1 MKRVHIH
8 VSGIVQGVYFR
19 QNTLMQAR
27 ELDLRGVA
35 RNLPDGRVEIVC
47 EGRTDAIEA
56 LIAWCRKGPR
66 GARVDAVDVQWE
78 EFMDEFDDFRIT
90 Y

>member
-8 VSGIVQGVYFR
+8 VSGFVQGVYFR
-19 QNTLMQAR
+19 QNTLLKAR
-27 ELDLRGVA
+27 ELDLKGFA

-47 EGRTDAIEA
+47 EGRVEAIDD
-56 LIAWCRKGPR
+56 LIVWCKKGPR
-66 GARVDAVDVQWE
+66 GARVDSVDVQRE
-78 EFMDEFDDFRIT
+78 DFTDEFDDFRIE